1 MYRYLVNSL
10 LFFCCAAGLINRN
23 NNIIA
28 ASSVKTSALVRQLL
42 AADDV
47 HVPPNADQPGQPVRV
62 NVGLQVA
69 GVQHDR
75 SESDLLILHGFLDLR
90 WENSRLAWDPLQHH
104 NITAVRLP
112 ADRVWVP
119 DMTLYNSAFI
129 NSYDT
134 RSRAVFPG
142 ERQLVS
148 VRSDGTVMW
157 IPRVTFPLS
166 CNSTRNA
173 AGDEVHCAIKL
184 ASWTYDASQIDLR
197 TWGDITHRH
206 DYSNLY
212 SSRDSSYRIIDST
225 AVRNEVSYSC
235 CPQAYPSIDITFTA
249 RSAAVSPLR
258 LAWAAFILNSLLI
271 IIR

>member
-119 DMTLYNSAFI
+119 DMTLYNS
-129 NSYDT
+129 YDA
-134 RSRAVFPG
+134 RSGVLPADRT
-142 ERQLVS
+142 LVLVYAS
-148 VRSDGTVMW
+148 GNVLW
-157 IPRVTFPLS
+157 IPRVAFPLS
-166 CNSTRNA
+166 CNTTQNT
-173 AGDEVHCAIKL
+173 AGDKVHCAIKL
-184 ASWTYDASQIDLR
+184 ASWMYDAS
-197 TWGDITHRH
+197 
-206 DYSNLY
+206 LY
-212 SSRDSSYRIIDST
+212 AYRVSRI
-225 AVRNEVSYSC
+225 AGGC
-235 CPQAYPSIDITFTA
+235 
-249 RSAAVSPLR
+249 
-258 LAWAAFILNSLLI
+258 
-271 IIR
+271 

>member
-184 ASWTYDASQIDLR
+184 
-197 TWGDITHRH
+197 

>member
-1 MYRYLVNSL
+1 MYPSSI
-10 LFFCCAAGLINRN
+10 LFFCCSAGLICHK
-23 NNIIA
+23 NIIA
-28 ASSVKTSALVRQLL
+28 ASSVKTSALVRQLI
-42 AADDV
+42 AAEDV
-47 HVPPNADQPGQPVRV
+47 HVPPNADQPGQPVLVERP
-62 NVGLQVA
+62 
-69 GVQHDR
+69 
-75 SESDLLILHGFLDLR
+75 ESDLVIVLGFLDLNWR
-90 WENSRLAWDPLQHH
+90 DSRLTWEPQEHH
-104 NITAVRLP
+104 NITAVHLP
-112 ADRVWVP
+112 ADRVWLP
-119 DMTLYNSAFI
+119 DITLYNSAFI